1 MGSCAAGSRS
11 MEKGQDGAARILPCG
26 ERWAGGG
33 RQSAVAQRPPMA
45 PDRVIVDPFDPVTRP
60 IIVAPSILSAD
71 FGRLADEVRAVDEA
85 GADWIHV
92 DVMDGRFVPNI
103 TIGPVVVEAVRKATA
118 KPVDV
123 HLMIVEPERYI
134 EDFARA
140 GADHLLVHC
149 EPSSTIHL
157 HRTLASIRDLGKTA
171 GVVLNPATP
180 LSLIE
185 YVLDLCGVVLIMTVN
200 PGFGGQQFLPEMLP
214 KIRALRRICDDRG
227 LDPVIEVDGGLSG
240 ANAWQVRDAGATAIV
255 AGSHVFHAPD
265 YPAAIAAIRNSACS
279 RP

>member
-1 MGSCAAGSRS
+1 MSR
-11 MEKGQDGAARILPCG
+11 
-26 ERWAGGG
+26 
-33 RQSAVAQRPPMA
+33 
-45 PDRVIVDPFDPVTRP
+45 PV
-60 IIVAPSILSAD
+60 IVAPSVLSAD
-71 FGRLADEVRAVDEA
+71 FGRLAEEVHAVDEA

-123 HLMIVEPERYI
+123 HLMIVEPERYLD
-134 EDFARA
+134 DFAKA

-149 EPSSTIHL
+149 EPSATIHL
-157 HRTLASIRDLGKTA
+157 HRTLAHIRDLGKTA

-180 LSLIE
+180 LSMIE

-200 PGFGGQQFLPEMLP
+200 PGFGGQKFIPEMLL
-214 KIRALRRICDDRG
+214 KIRALRRLCDERG

-240 ANAWQVRDAGATAIV
+240 ENAWRVLEVGANAIV

-265 YPAAIAAIRNSACS
+265 YAGAISSIRNST
-279 RP
+279 RPRS

>member
-1 MGSCAAGSRS
+1 M
-11 MEKGQDGAARILPCG
+11 
-26 ERWAGGG
+26 
-33 RQSAVAQRPPMA
+33 
-45 PDRVIVDPFDPVTRP
+45 TRP
-60 IIVAPSILSAD
+60 VIVAPSILSAD
-71 FGRLADEVRAVDEA
+71 FGRLADEVRAVDVA

-123 HLMIVEPERYI
+123 HLMIVEPERYLD
-134 EDFARA
+134 DFARA

-149 EPSSTIHL
+149 EPSATIHL
-157 HRTLASIRDLGKTA
+157 HRTLTHIRDLGKTA

-200 PGFGGQQFLPEMLP
+200 PGFGGQQFLPEMLA
-214 KIRALRRICDDRG
+214 KVRALRRLCDECG
-227 LDPVIEVDGGLSG
+227 LDPVIEVDGGLG
-240 ANAWQVRDAGATAIV
+240 GENAWQVIDAGATAIV
-255 AGSHVFHAPD
+255 AGSYIFHAAD
-265 YPAAIAAIRNSACS
+265 YARAITAIRNSQRRS
-279 RP
+279 LSS

>member
-1 MGSCAAGSRS
+1 MTAS
-11 MEKGQDGAARILPCG
+11 
-26 ERWAGGG
+26 
-33 RQSAVAQRPPMA
+33 
-45 PDRVIVDPFDPVTRP
+45 

-71 FGRLADEVRAVDEA
+71 FGRLADEVRAVDAA

-123 HLMIVEPERYI
+123 HLMIVEPERYLD
-134 EDFARA
+134 DFARA

-149 EPSSTIHL
+149 EPSATVHL
-157 HRTLASIRDLGKTA
+157 HRTLTQIRDLGKTA

-200 PGFGGQQFLPEMLP
+200 PGFGGQKFLPEMLT
-214 KIRALRRICDDRG
+214 KIRALRHLCNERG

-240 ANAWQVRDAGATAIV
+240 ENAWQVREAGATAIV
-255 AGSHVFHAPD
+255 AGSHIFHAPD
-265 YPAAIAAIRNSACS
+265 DAGAIAAIRHSS
-279 RP
+279 RDHERRR